1 MDEPAAVQLI
11 SPQQSMVCVVVGDWQ
26 RRQFLIDSL
35 TGLGCEVA
43 AFQDIASAKAAD
55 IAENCVLIT
64 AEHLPDGYFDELTQK
79 LAQNRKPLP
88 TIVTAVDGDI
98 NSAVSAFQHG
108 AIDYLTEPYS
118 SFDIC
123 NTVKRAIRKHY

>member
-1 MDEPAAVQLI
+1 
-11 SPQQSMVCVVVGDWQ
+11 MVCVVVGDWR

-43 AFQDIASAKAAD
+43 AFQDIASAKVAD

-64 AEHLPDGYFDELTQK
+64 EEHLPDGYFDELSQK
-79 LAQNRKPLP
+79 LAQDRKSLP

-98 NSAVSAFQHG
+98 NSAVCAFQHG
-108 AIDYLTEPYS
+108 AVDYLTEPFS

-123 NTVKRAIRKHY
+123 KTVKRAISKYC